1 MSDPRTISV
10 LISEQVW
17 SYQSGQPYYLIN
29 SYWPESDHCLALSL
43 THSLTYSCFVDLVD
57 MTLADKDEYVSGV
70 MKSIAEWQLTAR
82 QPTAWQQHFYS
93 LKKYCICLVDSWYI
107 RPFEGGELKTVCS
120 NTVCWSSLT
129 FYVAYS
135 WILLLVYKLETDSV
149 HILFNYQT
157 LY

>member
-1 MSDPRTISV
+1 MNM
-10 LISEQVW
+10 
-17 SYQSGQPYYLIN
+17 Y
-29 SYWPESDHCLALSL
+29 A
-43 THSLTYSCFVDLVD
+43 
-57 MTLADKDEYVSGV
+57 GV

-107 RPFEGGELKTVCS
+107 RPIEGGELKTVCS

-149 HILFNYQT
+149 HILFNYHLSVRVEFYAGRVLPGKRLFVHPCSYAST
-157 LY
+157 MEMPLHHLEGCVCWHSIKNSLASPSDKARFTTF